1 MGIIMTKPPVNRA
14 VWIAKKNELAV
25 LIKRISDHYG
35 GDEVE
40 WLREYFKEV
49 LDAHADD
56 INVALECFRDLERQL
71 QYVPRVTNAVRK

>member
-1 MGIIMTKPPVNRA
+1 MSHA
-14 VWIAKKNELAV
+14 VWIAKKNQLCV
-25 LIKRISDHYG
+25 LIKKISDHYG

-40 WLREYFKEV
+40 WLRAYCKDV

-71 QYVPRVTNAVRK
+71 IVPGIRNAVRN